1 MTSNIFKSDT
11 KNDTVKNIFEDM
23 ITTSSL
29 TIDPF
34 AYGGYT
40 LSYDHNGMQV
50 TAKATTEPKKPEV
63 SEDVKTIMKPE
74 GKRIKIKHYDKG
86 FYQYT
91 KDLMPDIV
99 NVTVYNNRVV
109 AVDFA
114 DGTREKAVLDPSDT
128 YINEQNFTEQG
139 ISICIAKK
147 LAGGSSIY
155 NKLIDYALR
164 VMKKNEK
171 AKAKAEAEEKA
182 RKEKAKKLAKKKE
195 KRRATKK
202 EEQIKIM
209 AEALKR
215 AK

>member
-1 MTSNIFKSDT
+1 MTSNTLNRIMS
-11 KNDTVKNIFEDM
+11 NDTINNIVNDVSYGTT
-23 ITTSSL
+23 TTSTL
-29 TIDPF
+29 TC
-34 AYGGYT
+34 GGYNW
-40 LSYDHNGMQV
+40 SYNNND
-50 TAKATTEPKKPEV
+50 TRTITKATTEPKKPEV

-114 DGTREKAVLDPSDT
+114 DGTREKALLDPSDT

-171 AKAKAEAEEKA
+171 AKAKVEAEEKA
-182 RKEKAKKLAKKKE
+182 RKEKAKKLVKKKE

-209 AEALKR
+209 VEALKR

>member
-1 MTSNIFKSDT
+1 MTSNT
-11 KNDTVKNIFEDM
+11 LN
-23 ITTSSL
+23 ITTSND
-29 TIDPF
+29 TINNIVNDVSYGTTMTSIL
-34 AYGGYT
+34 ACGGYDW
-40 LSYDHNGMQV
+40 SYNNNGTMSI
-50 TAKATTEPKKPEV
+50 TKATVEPKKPEV

-86 FYQYT
+86 FYRYT

-171 AKAKAEAEEKA
+171 AKAKTEAEEKA